1 MVEVFKTSV
10 SDESAATE
18 LLKGLQCLL
27 PLASINFDLQDCDRI
42 LRIEIKADT
51 IQELVK
57 THLNEKNV
65 ACETLE

>member
-10 SDESAATE
+10 TDERAANE
-18 LLKGLQCLL
+18 LLNTLQCLL

-57 THLNEKNV
+57 THLKEKNV
-65 ACETLE
+65 VCEALE